1 MKKRNEGYTLVLVL
15 VVLVILC
22 LMASYLLTFS
32 LRNLHTQKAA
42 ALREQ
47 HRYAAVGEIE
57 EAVGSLQAF
66 AEKNVGAELI
76 VAFTKPENS
85 DERIFL
91 LTTSEEFKKKEQ
103 DRVEENWILLS
114 GVKDVKMTV
123 VEKNIGGLS
132 LELVSCPGSIQINCK
147 LQLLAVIGLSEE
159 KDIYTVTDFS
169 GVEYVSYDI
178 SMVEGGTAD
187 E

>member
-47 HRYAAVGEIE
+47 HRYAAVGEVE
-57 EAVGSLQAF
+57 TVVGSLQAF
-66 AEKNVGAELI
+66 AENVPEGVS
-76 VAFTKPENS
+76 VAVTADPENGTV
-85 DERIFL
+85 L
-91 LTTSEEFKKKEQ
+91 LETQEETPATLAIVGTAKLEA
-103 DRVEENWILLS
+103 DRLRL
-114 GVKDVKMTV
+114 M
-123 VEKNIGGLS
+123 
-132 LELVSCPGSIQINCK
+132 LVSSTGTTRIDCT
-147 LQLLAVIGLSEE
+147 LQLEAAATKNLTKEHFYQLAGL
-159 KDIYTVTDFS
+159 T